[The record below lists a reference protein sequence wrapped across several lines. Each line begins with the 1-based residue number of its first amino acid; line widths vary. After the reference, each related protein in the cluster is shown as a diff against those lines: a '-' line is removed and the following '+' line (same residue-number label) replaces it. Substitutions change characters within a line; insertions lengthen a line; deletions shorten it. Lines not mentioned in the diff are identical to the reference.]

1 MKFDWWLTGVCSS
14 RVFSGLVFMTYAAA
28 LPILQKEWAMSAAAA
43 GSIASAYHIGYAVS
57 LVIFSALA
65 DRTGPKPLYLWTMS
79 AAALFSLGFALL
91 ARSYLS
97 ALFLYTFVAF
107 SLGGTYTTG
116 LMILADHYP
125 VQRRGFV
132 MGFFIASSSFSYALS
147 LAISGI
153 ALPLGG
159 YKLSFLLT
167 CLGPVVGSIL
177 AWITLAK
184 TRVAIVKRQEGKGFR
199 KEVIE
204 NRPAMLLISG
214 YTFHNWE
221 LLGMWAWTPA
231 FLFACLAGGET
242 GGLKTAGLGA
252 YITASFHFTGLFASF
267 SMGALSDRLGRARVM
282 LMLASTSAICSF
294 VFGWSIEWSFILVI
308 GIGLIYAFSS
318 LGDSPILSAA
328 LSEVVEYRYLGA
340 AFGMRS
346 LLGFGAGAIS
356 PLIFGAILDWT
367 NPVASAH
374 IPYKM
379 WGWAYSIFGLGGLG
393 ATWAAYRFG
402 RRS

>member
-1 MKFDWWLTGVCSS
+1 MKFDWWLTGICSS
-14 RVFSGLVFMTYAAA
+14 RVFNALVFMTYAAA

-43 GSIASAYHIGYAVS
+43 GSIASAFHLGYAVS
-57 LVIFSALA
+57 LIIFSALA
-65 DRTGPKPLYLWTMS
+65 DRTGPKPLYLWAMS
-79 AAALFSLGFALL
+79 ATALFSLGFALL

-97 ALFLYTFVAF
+97 ALFLYTLVAV

-132 MGFFIASSSFSYALS
+132 MGFFIASTSLSYALS

-184 TRVAIVKRQEGKGFR
+184 TRVAIVKRQEGQGFR

-231 FLFACLAGGET
+231 FLFACLASGET
-242 GGLKTAGLGA
+242 GGLETAGLGA
-252 YITASFHFTGLFASF
+252 YITASFHFAGLFASF
-267 SMGALSDRLGRARVM
+267 SMGALSDRLGRARVIF
-282 LMLASTSAICSF
+282 MLAGASAVCSF
-294 VFGWSIEWSFILVI
+294 VFGWSIGWSFILVI
-308 GIGLIYAFSS
+308 GIGLIYAFSA
-318 LGDSPILSAA
+318 LGDSPILSAG

-356 PLIFGAILDWT
+356 SLVFGAILDWT

-374 IPYKM
+374 IHYNT
-379 WGWAYSIFGLGGLG
+379 WGWAYSILGLGGVG
-393 ATWAAYRFG
+393 AVWAAYRF
-402 RRS
+402 RKMS